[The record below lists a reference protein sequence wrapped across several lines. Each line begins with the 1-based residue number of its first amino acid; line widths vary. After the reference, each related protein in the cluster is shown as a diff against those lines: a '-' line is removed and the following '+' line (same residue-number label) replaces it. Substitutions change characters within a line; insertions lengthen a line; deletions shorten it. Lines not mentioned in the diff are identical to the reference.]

1 MNSRLSSKEAQS
13 SLIKEMITEAQINEE
28 EAGTII
34 SEHLDAVAA
43 VEKIH
48 DDEKSRQ
55 VMALEMRLEERKAL
69 AQGIVRIFMD
79 FLLTLTYLNPYP
91 CHTPN

>member
-1 MNSRLSSKEAQS
+1 MKATKFSRLHSQELSVNSRLSSKEAQG
-13 SLIKEMITEAQINEE
+13 SLIKEMVTEAEINEE
-28 EAGTII
+28 EAGMII
-34 SEHLDAVAA
+34 SEHLDAIAA

-69 AQGIVRIFMD
+69 AQEMVR
-79 FLLTLTYLNPYP
+79 L
-91 CHTPN
+91 

>member
-1 MNSRLSSKEAQS
+1 LAVNSRLSSKEAQG
-13 SLIKEMITEAQINEE
+13 SLMKEMITEARINEE

-34 SEHLDAVAA
+34 SEHLDAIATI
-43 VEKIH
+43 EKIH

-69 AQGIVRIFMD
+69 AQRMVR
-79 FLLTLTYLNPYP
+79 FL
-91 CHTPN
+91 

>member
-1 MNSRLSSKEAQS
+1 MNTRISSKEAQG
-13 SLIKEMITEAQINEE
+13 SLIKEMVTESEINEE
-28 EAGTII
+28 EAGMII
-34 SEHLDAVAA
+34 SDHLAAIAA

-69 AQGIVRIFMD
+69 AQEMVGKLDSHVFI
-79 FLLTLTYLNPYP
+79 TLHCRNLSLF
-91 CHTPN
+91 